1 MIDALPL
8 DPSIIALAAL
18 VFFLGGIIKGALGF
32 GLPLFAVPILALV
45 MPLIS
50 AITMMGVPV
59 LISNIYQAK
68 LKQPIR
74 PLVGRFWRLALFQI
88 IGVLIGVQI
97 LVTANM
103 DVLKLGLGVLIL
115 VNITLR
121 ITRWTLKIPAD
132 KEPYAAPVAGLA
144 AGFVG
149 GSTSFVGPLLVL
161 YLSSLTQL
169 DRHTFVRVIALLYL
183 GGLIPMYGSL
193 TALNVFGPA
202 QLLLSAA
209 ACIPMLAGIRFGE
222 SIRKYCS
229 EALFERL
236 IMGALAVIG
245 CMLIIRS
252 LMALIAG
259 GTD

>member
-1 MIDALPL
+1 M
-8 DPSIIALAAL
+8 
-18 VFFLGGIIKGALGF
+18 
-32 GLPLFAVPILALV
+32 
-45 MPLIS
+45 
-50 AITMMGVPV
+50 
-59 LISNIYQAK
+59 
-68 LKQPIR
+68 
-74 PLVGRFWRLALFQI
+74 
-88 IGVLIGVQI
+88 
-97 LVTANM
+97 
-103 DVLKLGLGVLIL
+103 
-115 VNITLR
+115 NITLR